1 MRRACAR
8 AGPGTHYCDSDGS
21 PTSCV
26 PFDWRRITCPVL
38 SALVKNGDLVPD
50 AAGMITKQ
58 QTFDALMH
66 VGISRKV
73 ATETTDAHFD
83 HLPSPKRLN
92 VFFMNT
98 VNNQGPADPPGALE
112 HFRSTGIRDGGNNPQ
127 PNATSYAHFHE
138 CAQFDGRG
146 DEFSLTGA
154 EGPAAGVWG
163 AAWAQHG
170 EMRLVWHL
178 MHPTTSVCLA
188 PAPRRHTRLRDAYL
202 GSRAALPDEVV
213 VPPPGLRFS
222 PRLDPE

>member
-1 MRRACAR
+1 M
-8 AGPGTHYCDSDGS
+8 
-21 PTSCV
+21 
-26 PFDWRRITCPVL
+26 
-38 SALVKNGDLVPD
+38 SALVKNGDLVPN

-127 PNATSYAHFHE
+127 PDAARYDIFQQ
-138 CAQFDGRG
+138 CARFDGLAA
-146 DEFSLTGA
+146 DFSLTGA
-154 EGPAAGVWG
+154 AVE
-163 AAWAQHG
+163 
-170 EMRLVWHL
+170 
-178 MHPTTSVCLA
+178 
-188 PAPRRHTRLRDAYL
+188 
-202 GSRAALPDEVV
+202 SR
-213 VPPPGLRFS
+213 GK
-222 PRLDPE
+222 